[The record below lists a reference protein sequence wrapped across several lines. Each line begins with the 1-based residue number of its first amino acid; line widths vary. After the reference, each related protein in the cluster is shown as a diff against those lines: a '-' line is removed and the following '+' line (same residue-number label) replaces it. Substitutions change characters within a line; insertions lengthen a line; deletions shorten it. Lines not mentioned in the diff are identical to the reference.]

1 MIIGLYGI
9 HGVYNFGCEAIVRG
23 AVKLIDKLYP
33 DAQIIY
39 YSYSYDYDSVALND
53 LYISIREV
61 FPKKNMFMRLE
72 NKGKTLLN
80 MDERVLF
87 FDYKKIIDEVDMIF
101 SIGGDIY
108 TIPEAVRKV
117 SIYPYYN
124 QIIDFC
130 NRVIDAGKQVVIYGA
145 SIGPFGEYKKAI
157 DYYKK
162 NLSRYKMI
170 ICREKETI
178 NYLKNIDINNVC
190 FFPDPAFQVE
200 SPNDGESEK
209 KYIAVNLSPLS
220 VMEIYGTIDSHVY
233 GKMAA
238 LLDQIYEKYQ
248 KELLFIP
255 HVLSKDI
262 NDNDEQFLKQIQLLM
277 KNKEYVKFA
286 DYSNGFLGIKEQLRE
301 CYITVSARMHCAINS
316 VVENVPVILLSYSQK
331 SIGMCKYIYHNKN
344 WVIDLN
350 KIEIELIPVIDEMW
364 NRKEEISMYLEQRNV
379 DIDADYQNGVGMLS
393 TLI

>member
-61 FPKKNMFMRLE
+61 FSKKNMFMRLE

-145 SIGPFGEYKKAI
+145 SIGPFGEYKKQ
-157 DYYKK
+157 
-162 NLSRYKMI
+162 L
-170 ICREKETI
+170 TI
-178 NYLKNIDINNVC
+178 
-190 FFPDPAFQVE
+190 
-200 SPNDGESEK
+200 
-209 KYIAVNLSPLS
+209 
-220 VMEIYGTIDSHVY
+220 T
-233 GKMAA
+233 
-238 LLDQIYEKYQ
+238 
-248 KELLFIP
+248 
-255 HVLSKDI
+255 
-262 NDNDEQFLKQIQLLM
+262 
-277 KNKEYVKFA
+277 
-286 DYSNGFLGIKEQLRE
+286 R
-301 CYITVSARMHCAINS
+301 
-316 VVENVPVILLSYSQK
+316 
-331 SIGMCKYIYHNKN
+331 
-344 WVIDLN
+344 
-350 KIEIELIPVIDEMW
+350 KI
-364 NRKEEISMYLEQRNV
+364 
-379 DIDADYQNGVGMLS
+379 
-393 TLI
+393 